1 MSVINYLS
9 FIISPLLILLAVF
22 YLKFKFS
29 IQSFTNIRNAVLLGM
44 LGVLLLLIANYLV
57 DLRWDGNYKNMRR
70 MAFFVFVVIAFS
82 SELAK
87 FIALKFSFF
96 KLKNFH
102 GPLEGIIYSVFLS
115 LGFSLISTILYAY
128 EIVGAPDKM
137 YNFTLF
143 LYTIPLANIVCGIT
157 MGFFIGM
164 AKTRKNAF
172 IDTSTG
178 LGVAT
183 FFHGLF
189 YFAFVTSDIRLL
201 VFVAIGFS
209 IIATTL
215 LVKSVSIKM
224 EERT

>member
-1 MSVINYLS
+1 MSVMNYLS
-9 FIISPLLILLAVF
+9 FVISPLLILLAVL

-29 IQSFTNIRNAVLLGM
+29 IQSFANIRNAILLGM
-44 LGVLLLLIANYLV
+44 LGVLILYIANYLV
-57 DLRWDGNYKNMRR
+57 ELRWEGNYKNMRR
-70 MAFFVFVVIAFS
+70 MAFFVFIVIAFS

-87 FIALKFSFF
+87 FLALKFSFF

-115 LGFSLISTILYAY
+115 LGFSMISTVLYAY
-128 EIVGAPDKM
+128 GIVGAPDKM
-137 YNFTLF
+137 HNFTLF
-143 LYTIPLANIVCGIT
+143 LYAIPLANIVCAIT

-201 VFVAIGFS
+201 VFVTIGFT
-209 IIATTL
+209 IIAITL

-224 EERT
+224 DERK